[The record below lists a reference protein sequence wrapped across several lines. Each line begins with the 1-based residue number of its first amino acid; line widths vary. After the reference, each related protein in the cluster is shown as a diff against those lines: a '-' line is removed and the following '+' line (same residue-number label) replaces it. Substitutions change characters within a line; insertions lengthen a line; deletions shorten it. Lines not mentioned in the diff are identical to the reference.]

1 MDDSQDAMVS
11 HILYDTLYNKADKT
25 SQFTPIVHHNLQSN
39 ICLHAIDEEVVHVSK
54 MVNETTE

>member
-25 SQFTPIVHHNLQSN
+25 SQDTPIVHHNLQSN
-39 ICLHAIDEEVVHVSK
+39 VASHSIEEEIPVSK
-54 MVNETTE
+54 TVNETTE

>member
-25 SQFTPIVHHNLQSN
+25 SQGTPIVHHNLQSN
-39 ICLHAIDEEVVHVSK
+39 VASYAIEEEIPVSK
-54 MVNETTE
+54 KVNESK